1 MRIRSPVEVVQVPKV
16 PVNST
21 IDYDLLQKIDAA
33 AKADGLN
40 RSEWLRD
47 AAKAKLQWRKLT
59 AREREEIMARAR

>member
-1 MRIRSPVEVVQVPKV
+1 MPKV
-16 PVNST
+16 PVNT
-21 IDYDLLQKIDAA
+21 TMDIDLLDAIDAA

-59 AREREEIMARAR
+59 AREREEIMAQKA